1 MFKNSP
7 VYRIG
12 GDEFA
17 VILQGADYEN
27 REELAKLFEIKC
39 DDTCKD
45 GLNDWW
51 NRVRVSVGI
60 AAYKPQDD
68 AYAEDVA
75 RRADKLMYEN
85 KHNRKAKRA

>member
-27 REELAKLFEIKC
+27 REELAKLFERKC
-39 DDTCKD
+39 DDTCMD
-45 GLNDWW
+45 
-51 NRVRVSVGI
+51 
-60 AAYKPQDD
+60 
-68 AYAEDVA
+68 
-75 RRADKLMYEN
+75 
-85 KHNRKAKRA
+85 